1 MKQGKGW
8 YEGNRHTM
16 ELKLTKC
23 SLQNYEMNE
32 LDLKKK
38 NEFICTASNS
48 GGNQRALFRA
58 MLNSGT
64 Y

>member
-1 MKQGKGW
+1 
-8 YEGNRHTM
+8 M